1 MSGKKTKTQMIPRV
15 TEKVSIPSWTLTPG
29 QGIICN
35 KQGFMLRP
43 DHCNKQGFMLRPDHC
58 DAETAGQVNA
68 ARAMYQA
75 LSEAVEKYGKP
86 GGPWNVPGE
95 PGSWI
100 AKAKEALRIA
110 RGEE

>member
-29 QGIICN
+29 QGII
-35 KQGFMLRP
+35 
-43 DHCNKQGFMLRPDHC
+43 CNKQGFMLRPDHC